1 MDHDSFKSPMLWV
14 KSEKSLF
21 KNAGHLPVL
30 YSSKLKETFFSEF
43 YENEVIRCYLD
54 NLNLLYVAFTRA
66 EQGLIVS
73 APFSEK
79 NQRGFSVARLIQDT
93 ITSSIE
99 LQSHWNQNLQQW
111 KTGEVTPSAIT
122 KKVEIPPLSLRVYQT
137 SRWRD
142 RLVIKRSPSS
152 FFEKVDEDQ
161 MAKVKY
167 GLRMHAVLSRIRY
180 ADEINET
187 LNTIITE
194 GLITSQE
201 SDDVKK
207 QLNELLAQPQIADWF
222 SNKWEVRTEVPILVP
237 SVDESRI
244 DRLMTAGKKAIVVDF
259 KTGERNK
266 KDIQQVDEYVKIL
279 RQMNFTEVEGYVL
292 YLRDGEVYD
301 VSQEK
306 KQKLKKS
313 KDESQLGLGF

>member
-1 MDHDSFKSPMLWV
+1 
-14 KSEKSLF
+14 
-21 KNAGHLPVL
+21 
-30 YSSKLKETFFSEF
+30 
-43 YENEVIRCYLD
+43 
-54 NLNLLYVAFTRA
+54 
-66 EQGLIVS
+66 
-73 APFSEK
+73 
-79 NQRGFSVARLIQDT
+79 
-93 ITSSIE
+93 
-99 LQSHWNQNLQQW
+99 
-111 KTGEVTPSAIT
+111 
-122 KKVEIPPLSLRVYQT
+122 VYQT

-142 RLVIKRSPSS
+142 RLVIKRSS
-152 FFEKVDEDQ
+152 FFEKVGEDQ
-161 MAKVKY
+161 MEKVKY